1 MTMSQ
6 IVHVIDD
13 DPVVC
18 SSIRLFL
25 ATEGIES
32 RTYSSAQQF
41 LAAIGHDERGCVITD
56 VRLPAMSGVDLL
68 AQVQARGLNLPV
80 ILITGQGDIPLAVDA
95 MKKGAADFM
104 EKPVNDALLLASV
117 RKALD
122 RQVVDPERGASA
134 QEIRSRL
141 ATLTIREQDVV
152 ERLVD
157 GKSNR
162 VIADELG
169 ISSRTVEIHRANI
182 MRKTQAA
189 SLPALVRMLL
199 AVTDRHSW
207 PKVSPSFSA
216 GLRSSGPQRDA

>member
-1 MTMSQ
+1 MTMYQ
-6 IVHVIDD
+6 IVHIIDD

-18 SSIRLFL
+18 KSIRLFL

-32 RTYSSAQQF
+32 KTYSSAQQF
-41 LAAIGHDERGCVITD
+41 LAAIGPEERGCVITD
-56 VRLPAMSGVDLL
+56 VRLPEMSGVDLL
-68 AQVQARGLNLPV
+68 AEVQARGLNLPV

-122 RQVVDPERGASA
+122 RQVVDPEQSASA

-141 ATLTIREQDVV
+141 STLTTREQDVLD
-152 ERLVD
+152 RLVD

-162 VIADELG
+162 VIAGELG
-169 ISSRTVEIHRANI
+169 ISFRTVEIHRANI
-182 MRKTQAA
+182 MRKTQAG
-189 SLPALVRMLL
+189 SLPELVRMLL
-199 AVTDRHSW
+199 AVTNRHSW
-207 PKVSPSFSA
+207 PTI
-216 GLRSSGPQRDA
+216 SSSI